1 MRHESIFVVYD
12 SCQAT
17 AEEIADK
24 LGAEPV
30 SVQVL
35 NSRMMESARNFVL
48 CITLD
53 GDGQIPIPWL
63 NVWQMF
69 SKKNNQGKGVA
80 MLVFNGE
87 NTKGNWVVENFC
99 KDLRKSGAHMIGEV
113 FYADSD
119 QWSRDCWIAGISP
132 NL

>member
-35 NSRMMESARNFVL
+35 NPRMMENARNFVL

-53 GDGQIPIPWL
+53 GDGKIPIPWL
-63 NVWQMF
+63 YVWQLF
-69 SKKNNQGKGVA
+69 LKNNNQGKGVA
-80 MLVFNGE
+80 MSVLNGE
-87 NTKGNWVVENFC
+87 KTKDNWIIENFC
-99 KDLRKSGAHMIGEV
+99 KDLRRSRAHIIGEV
-113 FYADSD
+113 YYAVSD
-119 QWSRDCWIAGISP
+119 QWSMDCWIAGISP

>member
-24 LGAEPV
+24 LGAEPI
-30 SVQVL
+30 SVQLL
-35 NSRMMESARNFVL
+35 NPRMMESPRNVVF
-48 CITLD
+48 CITIE

-69 SKKNNQGKGVA
+69 LKNNNQGKGVA
-80 MLVFNGE
+80 MLVLNGE
-87 NTKGNWVVENFC
+87 NTKGNWIVENFC
-99 KDLRKSGAHMIGEV
+99 KDLRRSGAHMIGEV
-113 FYADSD
+113 FYAGSD
-119 QWSRDCWIAGISP
+119 PWSRDCWIAGISP

>member
-35 NSRMMESARNFVL
+35 NARMMESARNFVF
-48 CITLD
+48 CITLE

-63 NVWQMF
+63 YVWQMF
-69 SKKNNQGKGVA
+69 LKNNNQGKGFA

-87 NTKGNWVVENFC
+87 NTKDNWIVENIC

-119 QWSRDCWIAGISP
+119 PWSRDCWIAGISP

>member
-17 AEEIADK
+17 AEEIAYK

-35 NSRMMESARNFVL
+35 NPRMMESARNFVL
-48 CITLD
+48 CITLE

-63 NVWQMF
+63 YIWQIF
-69 SKKNNQGKGVA
+69 LKNNNQGKGVA

-87 NTKGNWVVENFC
+87 NTKDNWIVENFC
-99 KDLRKSGAHMIGEV
+99 KDLRRSGVHMIGEV
-113 FYADSD
+113 YYADSD
-119 QWSRDCWIAGISP
+119 PWSRDCWIAGISP

>member
-17 AEEIADK
+17 AEEIADM

-35 NSRMMESARNFVL
+35 NPRMMESARNFVL

-63 NVWQMF
+63 YVWQTLL
-69 SKKNNQGKGVA
+69 KNNNQGKGVA
-80 MLVFNGE
+80 ISVFNGE
-87 NTKGNWVVENFC
+87 NTKNNRIVNNFC
-99 KDLRKSGAHMIGEV
+99 EDLRRNGAHMIGEE
-113 FYADSD
+113 FYGDSD